1 MSLKKQLEN
10 MTGQDRKR
18 DNLMRELKSRLKNIA
33 RYEVLLM
40 EKIDWIRSL
49 GISIVP
55 VSSRDAIFKEKIRLG
70 GKVVWEK
77 DANPKKPLS
86 LMLNVIDFE
95 DTELM
100 IILLHECGHIKDKDD
115 DSIKLET
122 PESEMSAWKHAI
134 EDFKTLEP
142 DKSEKSILI
151 NVMRRGLK
159 SYEIQENDIEKL
171 TTILC

>member
-1 MSLKKQLEN
+1 

-18 DNLMRELKSRLKNIA
+18 DNLMRELKSRLKNTA
-33 RYEVLLM
+33 RYEILLN

-49 GISIVP
+49 KMTIVP
-55 VSSRDAIFKEKIRLG
+55 VSGRDTIIQEKISLG

-95 DTELM
+95 DTLFM
-100 IILLHECGHIKDKDD
+100 TILLHECGHIKDKDD

-122 PESEMSAWKHAI
+122 PESEISAWKHAI

-142 DKSEKSILI
+142 DKSEKAIFS
-151 NVMRRGLK
+151 NVMSRGLK
-159 SYEIQENDIEKL
+159 SYAVQKNDIEKL